1 MYALQYLFGEQAFTN
16 IIVDVLQLAL
26 DIVTAHPAH
35 IIDRDV

>member
-1 MYALQYLFGEQAFTN
+1 MYALQYLFGEQASTN
-16 IIVDVLQLAL
+16 IIVDVIQLAL